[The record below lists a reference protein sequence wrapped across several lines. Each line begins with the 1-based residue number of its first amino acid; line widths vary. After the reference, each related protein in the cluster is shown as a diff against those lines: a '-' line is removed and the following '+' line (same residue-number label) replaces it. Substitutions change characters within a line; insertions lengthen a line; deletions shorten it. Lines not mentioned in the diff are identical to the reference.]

1 MGVVPRSIPR
11 RAWWAISVV
20 VLTATSCSST
30 STASP
35 TPTDQ
40 ISVLG
45 CQDVIASQ
53 PTPPSDSSTFLGG
66 VALPTGRA
74 LQVNSSG
81 NTDAQGTL
89 FAKDALIIRRGASFD
104 LVVPE
109 QWRGRL
115 TLIWGSLG
123 KPTDHLRVP
132 GCRPAQRM
140 PSSSHW
146 AVTDDWLVSGRLF
159 RIPVGLC
166 FGHRQGGT
174 GGADR
179 RNRRGRR
186 VSRSEPASFAR
197 LARRTSGLQLSASRP
212 DTTCRACFSMRAQA
226 HKI

>member
-146 AVTDDWLVSGRLF
+146 AVTDDWLVY
-159 RIPVGLC
+159 P
-166 FGHRQGGT
+166 GGYF
-174 GGADR
+174 
-179 RNRRGRR
+179 
-186 VSRSEPASFAR
+186 VSRSACVSVIV
-197 LARRTSGLQLSASRP
+197 
-212 DTTCRACFSMRAQA
+212 RAGQA
-226 HKI
+226 EQTVGIGVGAACPGQSPPPSPG